1 MELGENHTKNAAE
14 CSSICRTVL
23 VHNQQGESLSISLL
37 QKKMLC
43 IALILEDLKNT
54 KLMLKHTKFP
64 FKQVVRGSGHGTVGT
79 VLRDSGLTNYL
90 QCCFLCPGK
99 LLTGCCSHPGTA
111 LPGLEQTFH
120 QFSTSSRGLRLGRAP
135 CTAGKQRNCRSAVR
149 TDGAENTHYHLKEHF
164 LPRQ

>member
-1 MELGENHTKNAAE
+1 MRDFSWKSCSVELGENHTKNAAE

-54 KLMLKHTKFP
+54 KSMLKHTKFP

-90 QCCFLCPGK
+90 QCCFICPGFQK
-99 LLTGCCSHPGTA
+99 
-111 LPGLEQTFH
+111 
-120 QFSTSSRGLRLGRAP
+120 AP
-135 CTAGKQRNCRSAVR
+135 NRVLQSPWNSTAGVR
-149 TDGAENTHYHLKEHF
+149 TDISPVLYF
-164 LPRQ
+164 LPRTLPWESSMYSWKAKELQVSSAYRWG